1 MKIEECIRCRSKD
14 VITCMVNTRITL
26 NGEKTKAF
34 GVESQKKYEPTDTIK
49 LVGEHQVQE
58 MVRKELND
66 RMGKEALQYS
76 KIIFNDGGAK

>member
-34 GVESQKKYEPTDTIK
+34 GVESQKKYEPTDAVICRECGHIEFILDWDK
-49 LVGEHQVQE
+49 V
-58 MVRKELND
+58 
-66 RMGKEALQYS
+66 YIS
-76 KIIFNDGGAK
+76 